1 MENELLKRLKS
12 FAWRVGMI
20 AVAAAIDAALV
31 NLEVLDLPVWSVGLV
46 GLALGEL
53 SKYLH
58 NVKVGKA
65 K

>member
-1 MENELLKRLKS
+1 METELVKRIKS

-20 AVAAAIDAALV
+20 AVAAAIDAALTNIGV
-31 NLEVLDLPVWSVGLV
+31 LELPVWAV
-46 GLALGEL
+46 GLAGLLLGEL

-65 K
+65 R